1 MIIIRDYGHN
11 YNVFYSGKK
20 EEYYSFFNFMMNT
33 PDAKRLKNGKAGWKM
48 PKCYL
53 PELENKFKVKLE
65 TNPWDY
71 IGEGLKLSPYC
82 YQKETIK
89 FGIDNWKG
97 LLILP
102 CGAGKSPIIIG
113 IYHELRKNNLTNKPG
128 AIVVKASLKYQWVK
142 EVEKFSDYKVKA
154 IDTPSKAKKKFDS
167 QFEDADLF
175 ILNYETLKND
185 KVCDKLREKEIE
197 VMLFD

>member
-1 MIIIRDYGHN
+1 MLELRDYGYN
-11 YNVFYSGKK
+11 YQAIYNGPKEDYSKFFVTMTGLQGASKLAGKQ
-20 EEYYSFFNFMMNT
+20 
-33 PDAKRLKNGKAGWKM
+33 GWKV
-48 PKCYL
+48 PKEHL
-53 PELENKFKVKLE
+53 VTLDTLFKIKE
-65 TNPWDY
+65 IANPWDN
-71 IGEGLKLSPYC
+71 IGEGLKLEPYC
-82 YQKETIK
+82 YQKETIQ
-89 FGIDNWKG
+89 FGIENSKA

-102 CGAGKSPIIIG
+102 CGAGKTPILVG
-113 IYHELRKNNLTNKPG
+113 IYHELKKNNLTTKPG
-128 AIVVKASLKYQWVK
+128 AIIVKASLKYQWVK

-185 KVCDKLREKEIE
+185 KVVEKLREKEVE